1 MLKLITF
8 LLNFSRFVNE
18 LNERFS
24 EKNQKIFRV
33 FEIFDHS
40 SPDFFNLKC
49 SYLHSFISHYNYFEI
64 NTSKI
69 LTEFPSTKS
78 LLQNN
83 KMIQLNFDS
92 IVSSSLSQLPAAFS
106 ETSKIISILKT
117 LPISTATNE
126 RFFSSLKNVKT
137 FLRTTMGDDRLSDI
151 MVLNVEKEEANCIDL
166 YKAVYSIPNETKLR
180 RRPDFV
186 GRRSGSTY
194 FTPHYINHLFDCSS
208 TGGGVRSTPTVCV
221 YRAAT

>member
-40 SPDFFNLKC
+40 SPDFFNPKC
-49 SYLHSFISHYNYFEI
+49 SYVHSFISHYNYFEI
-64 NTSKI
+64 NTCKI
-69 LTEFPSTKS
+69 LTEFPSAKS
-78 LLQNN
+78 LLHNN

-92 IVSSSLSQLPAAFS
+92 IVSFLSQLPAAFS
-106 ETSKIISILKT
+106 ETLKIISILMT
-117 LPISTATNE
+117 LPISTASNE

-137 FLRTTMGDDRLSDI
+137 FLRTTMGDDRLSDL
-151 MVLNVEKEEANCIDL
+151 MVLNVEKEEAKCIDL
-166 YKAVYSIPNETKLR
+166 YKAVDAFSNIKQR
-180 RRPDFV
+180 RYP
-186 GRRSGSTY
+186 
-194 FTPHYINHLFDCSS
+194 LK
-208 TGGGVRSTPTVCV
+208 
-221 YRAAT
+221 